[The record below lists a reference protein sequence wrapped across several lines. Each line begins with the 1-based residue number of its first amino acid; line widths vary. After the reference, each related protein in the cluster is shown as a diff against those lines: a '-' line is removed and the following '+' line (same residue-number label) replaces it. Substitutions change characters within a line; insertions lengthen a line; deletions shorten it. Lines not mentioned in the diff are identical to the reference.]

1 LDTYEELAVKI
12 EQVMQKAPWF
22 QRLSPIRTDIP
33 VQDLSDVKLYVSSPH
48 SPGIVLAT
56 ALKLCDPRL
65 DHFRVLTSI
74 FNPTLFTAYDK
85 LLRLGLN
92 GEAIVDAS
100 LYNRLHEEN
109 MEHFLDDSNYENFQ
123 VFTLDEE
130 LTLGIGIY
138 DQEQIAIGAY
148 NKTGEGEHIA
158 MLLSSNDAVVQW
170 GDDLYN
176 HYRKRAIRASENSPE
191 SAN

>member
-1 LDTYEELAVKI
+1 VKI
-12 EQVMQKAPWF
+12 EQVMEKAPWF
-22 QRLSPIRTDIP
+22 QRLSPTRTDIP
-33 VQDLSDVKLYVSSPH
+33 VHALSDAKLYVSSPH

-74 FNPTLFTAYDK
+74 YNPTLFTAYDK
-85 LLRLGLN
+85 LLKLGLN

-109 MEHFLDDSNYENFQ
+109 MEHFLDDSDYKNFR
-123 VFTLDEE
+123 VFCLDEE

-148 NKTGEGEHIA
+148 NETEGRA
-158 MLLSSNDAVVQW
+158 YRDAFQFERRGRSV
-170 GDDLYN
+170 G
-176 HYRKRAIRASENSPE
+176 
-191 SAN
+191 